1 MKTFHLYDVEIKWVC
16 WRYYDIVSR
25 NIWFGRGLW
34 NAQRTCCIRTNCCR
48 IPACVHVIR
57 WFDEESAA
65 VLSIGNENQQINQQ
79 FSTAHKFYSCKQIHC
94 NWLWWSSKFIVLE
107 SPFFFL
113 IRRVI
118 VVHTY
123 YAVFVLSL
131 WREHKSWAAPSNYVI
146 CECYHVSCRQSLC
159 CTYTMHIAHVA
170 RPDCQCQPVL
180 YCSHTHRDTLRV
192 EGR

>member
-1 MKTFHLYDVEIKWVC
+1 MILSAAIYGLGGGCGTHNAHVAFEQIAVAFQHVYT
-16 WRYYDIVSR
+16 
-25 NIWFGRGLW
+25 WFGDLMRNQLRYW
-34 NAQRTCCIRTNCCR
+34 VSEMRISKLTNNLAQRTNFI
-48 IPACVHVIR
+48 
-57 WFDEESAA
+57 AA
-65 VLSIGNENQQINQQ
+65 
-79 FSTAHKFYSCKQIHC
+79 
-94 NWLWWSSKFIVLE
+94 SKFTVIGCDDHLN
-107 SPFFFL
+107 SLCSNLPFFFNSSC
-113 IRRVI
+113 
-118 VVHTY
+118 Y
-123 YAVFVLSL
+123 CCSYAVFVLSL